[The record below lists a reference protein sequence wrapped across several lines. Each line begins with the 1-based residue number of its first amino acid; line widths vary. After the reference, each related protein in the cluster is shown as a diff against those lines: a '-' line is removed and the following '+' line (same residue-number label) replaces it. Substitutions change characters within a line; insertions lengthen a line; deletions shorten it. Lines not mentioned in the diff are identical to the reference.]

1 MLTTGL
7 GALRPQPPVV
17 ADDIHTTEY
26 APNGDPVLSPSQLS
40 TFLMCP
46 RKWAARYIHGIP
58 DPPGQSAQDGV
69 RMHKVLEKY
78 YKHGVA
84 PDNTTKWGAWAS
96 TLLAKTGL
104 PLPGPGVE
112 AERKFKFELNGVWWR
127 GSKDLSYDD
136 GEFRVIRDHKST
148 AGLEWAKTEEQLLVD
163 PQSDIYAYE
172 EYLNQDHVVRN
183 DWGYVTREKHPKTLL
198 VSAPMPYEHVAHAMR
213 EHTAS
218 GKRILQL
225 YRDKPEINALEPV
238 GAGNGGCS
246 AFGGCKLDGN
256 RCKLSPQERL
266 VAVRKF
272 ELKRKLNMSQLD
284 DMKARAR
291 AALAAKTGIPTA
303 VAVTAATAPAAVVA
317 PAHAMVPAP
326 APAPEAAATPAP
338 APTMREKLAALAA
351 VAPPVFTPPADAPAP
366 APAAEQPRK
375 PAVGRAGAKRT
386 AAPVPPVA
394 TPATPARNE
403 DETGAYTQAEIQA
416 AIPAAKAATDP
427 PAPMLAKS
435 DYHHVQEV
443 AKAFVPLLSAAA
455 RAGSIPTGGY
465 ELFINCA
472 PAESY
477 TLFSQ
482 YVAIVHAGVKELA
495 GVETYAIL
503 SFQGTAQYQDCLR
516 QALENSP
523 PSGALVVDSRTSEGR
538 DALSILERHAY
549 RVVRGF

>member
-366 APAAEQPRK
+366 APAPAAEQPRK

-394 TPATPARNE
+394 TTTPATPARNE

-416 AIPAAKAATDP
+416 AIPAAKVTTP
-427 PAPMLAKS
+427 VN
-435 DYHHVQEV
+435 HVTHVQEV
-443 AKAFVPLLSAAA
+443 AKAFAPLLSAAA